1 MSRGATSRRY
11 LRGDTSAL
19 YARMRV
25 IALLLSLRVRAREG
39 TSNEEEEEEEER
51 EDDVSMSMELA
62 VRLSRDPFIAP
73 CICTNKKSLPPLPL
87 YANSVR
93 VARPIARASHPSPCF
108 YLSLLFFPRVRPPSP
123 PSSDARCIR
132 YKIILHAK
140 GE

>member
-39 TSNEEEEEEEER
+39 TSNEEEEEEEEER

-73 CICTNKKSLPPLPL
+73 CICTNKKSLPPPPPVRELGARCAPYRSRL
-87 YANSVR
+87 ASFSV
-93 VARPIARASHPSPCF
+93 F
-108 YLSLLFFPRVRPPSP
+108 LSLSSLFP
-123 PSSDARCIR
+123 PSSAAFASLLGCAMHS
-132 YKIILHAK
+132 L
-140 GE
+140 